1 MSWKNNN
8 TFIKMREAYKEER
21 ESVNYLE
28 DLKKL
33 INGEATAAIQ
43 YKFAADSMV
52 GDNQSY
58 LRSHFEEHVTEEWG
72 HYTQLVEALMERGG
86 EAGSTL
92 EALISSALP
101 ETEEIESFD
110 SEYLREFFISAEK
123 NAIKAYQKFYNS
135 IEDEDPDLADIVSGI
150 ISDERAHKLDFERM
164 IQGYGHL
171 PDKDMKSEE
180 ESDSEE
186 EEKEEEAS
194 DTESEDKESED
205 LKEEESKE
213 EEDEDDSSED
223 DEIKYK
229 DFWK

>member
-43 YKFAADSMV
+43 YKFASDSMI
-52 GDNQSY
+52 GDNQPY

-86 EAGSTL
+86 EADSTL

-110 SEYLREFFISAEK
+110 SEYLREFFISSER

-164 IQGYGHL
+164 ESTDM
-171 PDKDMKSEE
+171 DKDIESEE
-180 ESDSEE
+180 DEG
-186 EEKEEEAS
+186 KEEEPS

-205 LKEEESKE
+205 LKEEESEE

>member
-43 YKFAADSMV
+43 YKFASDSMI

-86 EAGSTL
+86 EADSTL

-164 IQGYGHL
+164 ESTDMG
-171 PDKDMKSEE
+171 KDMESEE
-180 ESDSEE
+180 DED
-186 EEKEEEAS
+186 KEEEPS
-194 DTESEDKESED
+194 DTELENKESED
-205 LKEEESKE
+205 LKEEESE
-213 EEDEDDSSED
+213 EEDEEDSSED

-229 DFWK
+229 NFWK

>member
-43 YKFAADSMV
+43 YKFASDSMI

-86 EAGSTL
+86 EADSTL

-110 SEYLREFFISAEK
+110 SEYLREFFISAER

-164 IQGYGHL
+164 VQGYGYS
-171 PDKDMKSEE
+171 PDKDMESEE
-180 ESDSEE
+180 EK
-186 EEKEEEAS
+186 KEEEPS
-194 DTESEDKESED
+194 DSEDKESED
-205 LKEEESKE
+205 IKEEESKE

>member
-43 YKFAADSMV
+43 YKFASDSMI

-110 SEYLREFFISAEK
+110 SEYLREFFISAER

-135 IEDEDPDLADIVSGI
+135 IEDEDPDLADIISGI

-164 IQGYGHL
+164 EAKDM
-171 PDKDMKSEE
+171 DKDMESEE

-186 EEKEEEAS
+186 KEKEEEPS

-205 LKEEESKE
+205 LKEEESE
-213 EEDEDDSSED
+213 EEDEEDSSED

-229 DFWK
+229 NFWK

>member
-43 YKFAADSMV
+43 YKFASDSMI

-110 SEYLREFFISAEK
+110 SEYLREFFISSER

-164 IQGYGHL
+164 EAKDM
-171 PDKDMKSEE
+171 DKDMESEE
-180 ESDSEE
+180 DED
-186 EEKEEEAS
+186 KEEEPS
-194 DTESEDKESED
+194 DTELENKESED
-205 LKEEESKE
+205 LKEEESE
-213 EEDEDDSSED
+213 EEKDEDDSSED

>member
-43 YKFAADSMV
+43 YKFASDSMI

-86 EAGSTL
+86 EADSTL

-110 SEYLREFFISAEK
+110 SEYLREFFISAER

-164 IQGYGHL
+164 ETTDMG
-171 PDKDMKSEE
+171 KDMESEE
-180 ESDSEE
+180 EK
-186 EEKEEEAS
+186 KEEEPS
-194 DTESEDKESED
+194 DTELENKESED
-205 LKEEESKE
+205 LKEEESEE

>member
-43 YKFAADSMV
+43 YKFASDSMI

-86 EAGSTL
+86 EADSTL

-110 SEYLREFFISAEK
+110 SEYLREFFISSER

-164 IQGYGHL
+164 EAKDM
-171 PDKDMKSEE
+171 DKDMESEE
-180 ESDSEE
+180 EK
-186 EEKEEEAS
+186 KEEEPS
-194 DTESEDKESED
+194 NTVSEDKESED
-205 LKEEESKE
+205 LKEEESEE
-213 EEDEDDSSED
+213 EEDEEDSSED
-223 DEIKYK
+223 NEIKYK
-229 DFWK
+229 NFWK

>member
-43 YKFAADSMV
+43 YKFASDSMI

-86 EAGSTL
+86 EADSTL

-110 SEYLREFFISAEK
+110 SEYLREFFISSER

-164 IQGYGHL
+164 EAKDM
-171 PDKDMKSEE
+171 DKDMESEE
-180 ESDSEE
+180 EK
-186 EEKEEEAS
+186 KEEEPS
-194 DTESEDKESED
+194 DTVSEDKESED
-205 LKEEESKE
+205 LKEEESEE

>member
-43 YKFAADSMV
+43 YKFASDSMV

-86 EAGSTL
+86 EADSTL

-110 SEYLREFFISAEK
+110 SEYLREFFISAER

-164 IQGYGHL
+164 VQGYGYS
-171 PDKDMKSEE
+171 PDKDMESEE
-180 ESDSEE
+180 EK
-186 EEKEEEAS
+186 KEEEPS

>member
-43 YKFAADSMV
+43 YKFASDSMI

-86 EAGSTL
+86 EADSTL

-110 SEYLREFFISAEK
+110 SEYLREFFISAER

-135 IEDEDPDLADIVSGI
+135 IENEDPDLADIVSGI

-164 IQGYGHL
+164 ETTDM
-171 PDKDMKSEE
+171 DKDMESEE
-180 ESDSEE
+180 EK
-186 EEKEEEAS
+186 KEEEPS

-205 LKEEESKE
+205 LKEEESEE